1 MTDTSARLGYRFGDD
16 ALLAEALTHR
26 SAGRPNSERLEFL
39 GDSILS
45 AAVSE
50 ELFRRFPGAHEGE
63 MTRWRA
69 ELVREPTLAAI
80 ARELDLGD
88 RLNLGPGELKSG
100 GFRRDSILADALEAI
115 IGAVFV
121 DSGWDA
127 ARTFVLSLIAARLDA
142 IAAEKPQ
149 KDAKTRLQELL
160 QGNGHELPRYEL
172 VDTRGDDHD
181 KVFVARCSIDALAV
195 AADGEGTT
203 RRSAETAAAE
213 AALAGIDAMEP
224 NRADA

>member
-1 MTDTSARLGYRFGDD
+1 MTDGIAGLGYRFGND

-26 SAGRPNSERLEFL
+26 SAGRPNNERLEFL

-45 AAVSE
+45 SAVSE
-50 ELFRRFPGAHEGE
+50 ALFVRFAGAHEGE

-69 ELVREPTLAAI
+69 ELVREQTLAAI
-80 ARELDLGD
+80 ARELGLGD
-88 RLNLGPGELKSG
+88 RLNLGQGELKSG

-115 IGAVFV
+115 IGAVYV
-121 DSGWDA
+121 DAGWDG
-127 ARTFVLSLIAARLDA
+127 ARSLVLSLFATRLDA

-160 QGNGHELPRYEL
+160 QGNGHGLPRYEL

-181 KVFVARCSIDALAV
+181 KVFVARCSIDVLGI

-203 RRSAETAAAE
+203 RRGAETAAAE
-213 AALAGIDAMEP
+213 AALADIDARES